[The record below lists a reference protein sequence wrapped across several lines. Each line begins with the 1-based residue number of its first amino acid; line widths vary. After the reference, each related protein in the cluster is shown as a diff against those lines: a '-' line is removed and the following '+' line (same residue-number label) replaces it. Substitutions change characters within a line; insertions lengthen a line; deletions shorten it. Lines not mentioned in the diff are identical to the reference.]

1 MRNNVTT
8 VDGFKAFRPG
18 TILSDN
24 GGHPVWLDRHRDW
37 CAANGT
43 TDILLEDL
51 VRDGAPFTVLHE
63 PGLEKTGLEKTGLT
77 GFRLP
82 ELPDGLEFRLAI
94 SGWDAWISVVTT
106 LGHKVILEQ
115 GFQLSKNPTEALER
129 AMRVASDLADEAFAQ
144 AEVRQALSDVFPP

>member
-24 GGHPVWLDRHRDW
+24 GGHPVWLDRHRGW

-51 VRDGAPFTVLHE
+51 VRDGAPFTVLYE
-63 PGLEKTGLEKTGLT
+63 PRLEKTGLASIPWTE
-77 GFRLP
+77 
-82 ELPDGLEFRLAI
+82 ED
-94 SGWDAWISVVTT
+94 SVTW
-106 LGHKVILEQ
+106 
-115 GFQLSKNPTEALER
+115 
-129 AMRVASDLADEAFAQ
+129 DEAQ
-144 AEVRQALSDVFPP
+144 P